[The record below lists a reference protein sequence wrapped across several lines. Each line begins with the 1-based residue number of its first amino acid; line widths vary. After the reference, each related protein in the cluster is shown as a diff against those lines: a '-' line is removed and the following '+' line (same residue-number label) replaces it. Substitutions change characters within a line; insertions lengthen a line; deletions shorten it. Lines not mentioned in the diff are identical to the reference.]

1 VDVDEAVRRP
11 QSRDAEPE
19 ETPAASDVES
29 TAAERLRAENAA
41 LRAEVERMRRKYEEP
56 PELPAKP
63 KRTKQK
69 EPEQF
74 ALVGP
79 GKRTEGEQGFS
90 DEVWD
95 DLGRQL
101 CRMLEE
107 RRPGSRWRYY
117 RDSHLVPE
125 GTTFYYA
132 ADALR
137 RMWGPLKDEPEPP
150 DPQAFR
156 RLTAAEQDER
166 DSLFRG
172 ALARIDEELD
182 RSQAL
187 HTEGHE
193 VAAVGLL
200 KHVDLLL
207 ARFNLARAREETGD
221 PDWRDLLQE
230 SDDDAAFEGW
240 LAANIANP

>member
-1 VDVDEAVRRP
+1 VSVEDDIHRCSADNAERAAATAEDEP
-11 QSRDAEPE
+11 P
-19 ETPAASDVES
+19 T
-29 TAAERLRAENAA
+29 ERLRAENAA
-41 LRAEVERMRRKYEEP
+41 LRAEVERLRRRYEEP

-63 KRTKQK
+63 KRAKQR

-79 GKRTEGEQGFS
+79 GARTEGEQGLT
-90 DEVWD
+90 DETWD

-107 RRPGSRWRYY
+107 RRPGTRWRYY

-125 GTTFYYA
+125 DTTFYYA

-172 ALARIDEELD
+172 ALRRIDEELD

-187 HTEGHE
+187 FAEGHE

-221 PDWRDLLQE
+221 PEWRRLLEE

-240 LAANIANP
+240 LAAKMASP